1 MIASAHQTS
10 SYSSL
15 IDKRLHNQMQ
25 RSPADC
31 LPAEEAP
38 LVRGGNALRGIDANW
53 PGLAKFR
60 KQWNQVNAK
69 IDPPLE

>member
-15 IDKRLHNQMQ
+15 INKWLHNQMQ
-25 RSPADC
+25 RSPAAW
-31 LPAEEAP
+31 LLAEEAP
-38 LVRGGNALRGIDANW
+38 LVPGGNALRGIDANW
-53 PGLAKFR
+53 PGLAEFC

-69 IDPPLE
+69 LDSPLD